1 MQPTDDCDE
10 ESLTLLL
17 KNDKAPGI
25 DGLVNVFLKKIID
38 GILSPDTYIKS
49 KHWIGFITRIME
61 NREKKNGAKDAADS
75 YRPITLLTAISN
87 YLRK

>member
-1 MQPTDDCDE
+1 MQPTDDCEE

-25 DGLVNVFLKKIID
+25 DGLINVFLKKIIN

-49 KHWIGFITRIME
+49 KH
-61 NREKKNGAKDAADS
+61 
-75 YRPITLLTAISN
+75 
-87 YLRK
+87 